1 MPAEGH
7 YQQLLDLSQRMLAA
21 GMAQQWDELVRLEQ
35 QRRVVLKTHPA
46 ATRSDSP
53 QQVIEL
59 INKIQACDSEL
70 REKLEA
76 WMAHARTLLR
86 LDAHPSPER

>member
-1 MPAEGH
+1 MPAEEH
-7 YQQLLDLSQRMLAA
+7 YQQLLDLSQSMLAA

-35 QRRVVLKTHPA
+35 QRRAVLKTHPT
-46 ATRSDSP
+46 ATRPDSP

-76 WMAHARTLLR
+76 WMAHARALLR
-86 LDAHPSPER
+86 LDVHPSPER

>member
-1 MPAEGH
+1 MPAEEH
-7 YQQLLDLSQRMLAA
+7 YQQLLDLSQSMLAA
-21 GMAQQWDELVRLEQ
+21 GLAQQWDELVRLEQ
-35 QRRVVLKTHPA
+35 QRRVVLKTHPT

-76 WMAHARTLLR
+76 WMTHARALLR

>member
-1 MPAEGH
+1 MPAEEH
-7 YQQLLDLSQRMLAA
+7 YQQLLDLSQSMLVA

-35 QRRVVLKTHPA
+35 KRRVVLKTPPLI
-46 ATRSDSP
+46 TRSDSP
-53 QQVIEL
+53 QQLIEL

-76 WMAHARTLLR
+76 WMTHARTLLC